1 MLTENEQKVINIL
14 MSNPHISLRG
24 IVKELQ
30 LQGAKLSNNSVASV
44 SYIINSLE
52 KKEFLKKVGVTTTKH
67 YQLTE
72 ESYKKFNQKINLR
85 NNFISLSKDFS
96 QSDMQPPVTVGS
108 TGAPDQNNFAGYLPK
123 DFGNGSGRSDTTQGI
138 GTFLSASL
146 TKIMDDSVSWEKY
159 GSPIVW
165 AIIFS
170 AIVLP
175 LSYKILKDQWLV
187 GFVLVA
193 LLLIII
199 NKK

>member
-1 MLTENEQKVINIL
+1 MLTEKEQKVVNVL

-30 LQGAKLSNNSVASV
+30 SQGAKLSANSVASI

-52 KKEFLKKVGVTTTKH
+52 KKGFLKKVGVTTTKH

-72 ESYKKFNQKINLR
+72 ESFRKFNQKIDLK

-96 QSDMQPPVTVGS
+96 QSNIQPHITIGS
-108 TGAPDQNNFAGYLPK
+108 TGAQEQNNSGGYLPK
-123 DFGNGSGRSDTTQGI
+123 DFGNGSGHSDTSQGS

-146 TKIMDDSVSWEKY
+146 TKIMDDPVSWEKH

-175 LSYKILKDQWLV
+175 LSYKILKEQWLV

>member
-1 MLTENEQKVINIL
+1 MLTDKEQKVINVL

-30 LQGAKLSNNSVASV
+30 SQGAKLSANSVASI

-52 KKEFLKKVGVTTTKH
+52 KKGFLKKVGVTTTKH
-67 YQLTE
+67 YRLTE
-72 ESYKKFNQKINLR
+72 ESYEKFNQKIELN
-85 NNFISLSKDFS
+85 NNFVSLSKDFTKS
-96 QSDMQPPVTVGS
+96 NIQPSITVSS
-108 TGAPDQNNFAGYLPK
+108 TGAQEQSDSAGYLPK
-123 DFGNGSGRSDTTQGI
+123 DFGNGSGHSDTSQGV

-146 TKIMDDSVSWEKY
+146 TKIMDDPVSWEKY

>member
-85 NNFISLSKDFS
+85 NNFIALSKNFS
-96 QSDMQPPVTVGS
+96 QFSMQPPVTVGS
-108 TGAPDQNNFAGYLPK
+108 TG
-123 DFGNGSGRSDTTQGI
+123 
-138 GTFLSASL
+138 
-146 TKIMDDSVSWEKY
+146 
-159 GSPIVW
+159 
-165 AIIFS
+165 
-170 AIVLP
+170 
-175 LSYKILKDQWLV
+175 
-187 GFVLVA
+187 
-193 LLLIII
+193 
-199 NKK
+199 

>member
-1 MLTENEQKVINIL
+1 MLTDKEQKVINVL

-30 LQGAKLSNNSVASV
+30 SQGAKLSANSVASI

-52 KKEFLKKVGVTTTKH
+52 KKGFLKKVGVTTTKH
-67 YQLTE
+67 YRLTE
-72 ESYKKFNQKINLR
+72 ESYEKFNQKIEL
-85 NNFISLSKDFS
+85 NNDFVSLSKDFTKS
-96 QSDMQPPVTVGS
+96 NIQPSITVSS
-108 TGAPDQNNFAGYLPK
+108 TGAQEQSDSAGYLPK
-123 DFGNGSGRSDTTQGI
+123 DFGNGSGHSDTSQGV

-146 TKIMDDSVSWEKY
+146 TKIMDDPVSWEKY

>member
-52 KKEFLKKVGVTTTKH
+52 KKGVFKKVGVTTTKH

-108 TGAPDQNNFAGYLPK
+108 TGAPDQNNFCRISSERFWKRL
-123 DFGNGSGRSDTTQGI
+123 RS
-138 GTFLSASL
+138 F
-146 TKIMDDSVSWEKY
+146 
-159 GSPIVW
+159 
-165 AIIFS
+165 
-170 AIVLP
+170 
-175 LSYKILKDQWLV
+175 
-187 GFVLVA
+187 
-193 LLLIII
+193 
-199 NKK
+199 